1 MPRMLYSMKLATKYQ
16 ALFLRSIILNRII
29 KNCSSTTLPD
39 FYELSR
45 GPATLV
51 SLTLYDWI
59 LMVNIARQCE
69 ASILLPRALL
79 CCSFDLK
86 PSDLV
91 RNDMSGEKLSLSDR
105 ATLADATPKLFDSL
119 KKALYQPIEA
129 PSQDDLAACSDV
141 ISCRAAFVEVRE
153 ELAKTLWACFSFNRL
168 DGRHLKRKYPDICAP
183 CVARLE
189 ASFAIGSKRIW
200 DELPSYFDLPPWEEL
215 QKQSGL

>member
-1 MPRMLYSMKLATKYQ
+1 MKLATKYQ
-16 ALFLRSIILNRII
+16 ALFLRSIILNWII
-29 KNCSSTTLPD
+29 KNCFSTTLPEI
-39 FYELSR
+39 YELSR

-59 LMVNIARQCE
+59 LMVNTAHQWE

-91 RNDMSGEKLSLSDR
+91 LNDMSGEKLSLSDR

-129 PSQDDLAACSDV
+129 PSQDDLATCSDV

-153 ELAKTLWACFSFNRL
+153 ELAKTLW
-168 DGRHLKRKYPDICAP
+168 GYRKYPDICAP